1 MFAALSDLLSFP
13 PLSPVSESLADHPL
27 DAIDADLVESDAIEL
42 AAIDSDLVESPTPDD
57 VVDSPV
63 DAALADA
70 ATTDAVTADAATA
83 DAATATADLETVE
96 PEALELTGAA
106 APEASPVLEFPV
118 TGVGEGG
125 EVINLEAAEKP
136 QVARW
141 YAVQVASSCEKKVK
155 ATLEQRAVTLGVSN
169 RILEIEIP
177 QTPGVKLKKDGS
189 RQSIEEKVFP
199 GYVLVRMV
207 LDEDTMMAVRS
218 TPNVINFV
226 GQEERRATGKTRGH
240 IKPRPLSRQEVDR
253 IFKRAAE
260 KKPVVK
266 VDLAEGDQI
275 LVTAG
280 PFKDF
285 QGEVIE
291 VSGER
296 SKLKALLSIFG
307 RETPVELEFSQISK
321 QS

>member
-1 MFAALSDLLSFP
+1 M
-13 PLSPVSESLADHPL
+13 SPVSETPTDLSLDSEEVLDLAAADGDSPLVDGDAPLAD
-27 DAIDADLVESDAIEL
+27 
-42 AAIDSDLVESPTPDD
+42 
-57 VVDSPV
+57 PV
-63 DAALADA
+63 
-70 ATTDAVTADAATA
+70 
-83 DAATATADLETVE
+83 
-96 PEALELTGAA
+96 AA
-106 APEASPVLEFPV
+106 AAEA
-118 TGVGEGG
+118 GE
-125 EVINLEAAEKP
+125 KR

-155 ATLEQRAVTLGVSN
+155 ATLEQRAVTLGVDSK
-169 RILEIEIP
+169 ILDIEIP

-189 RQSIEEKVFP
+189 RQSTEEKVFP

-226 GQEERRATGKTRGH
+226 GAEERRATAKARGH

-260 KKPVVK
+260 KKAVVK

-275 LVTAG
+275 MVTAG

-296 SKLKALLSIFG
+296 NKLKALLSIFG

>member
-70 ATTDAVTADAATA
+70 ATTDAALADV
-83 DAATATADLETVE
+83 ATADLETVE

>member
-1 MFAALSDLLSFP
+1 MSEAELAPADLAAADLAAADLADADALS
-13 PLSPVSESLADHPL
+13 A
-27 DAIDADLVESDAIEL
+27 
-42 AAIDSDLVESPTPDD
+42 AAIDLTA
-57 VVDSPV
+57 VDPAAV
-63 DAALADA
+63 D
-70 ATTDAVTADAATA
+70 
-83 DAATATADLETVE
+83 
-96 PEALELTGAA
+96 PAA
-106 APEASPVLEFPV
+106 AAEA
-118 TGVGEGG
+118 
-125 EVINLEAAEKP
+125 EAKP

-155 ATLEQRAVTLGVSN
+155 ATLEQRAITLGVSN

-177 QTPGVKLKKDGS
+177 QTPAIKLKKDGS
-189 RQSIEEKVFP
+189 RQSTEEKVFP

-226 GQEERRATGKTRGH
+226 GAEERRATGRARGH
-240 IKPRPLSRQEVDR
+240 IKPRPLTRPEVER

-260 KKPVVK
+260 KKPLVK
-266 VDLAEGDQI
+266 VDITEGDQI

-296 SKLKALLSIFG
+296 NKLKALLSIFG